1 MVTDTDQNIPV
12 EGNPSAA
19 STEQTKLPSLA
30 KSKAYFGILDL
41 ARKDQQNVASLRLL
55 LILINA
61 HPKLRA
67 HYRIFENLAIILD
80 TPPMVKAMATNPAWG
95 NQVPIWKELCQW
107 VISNKNRFAQ
117 HESLRQFD
125 YDDPMADPRKPN
137 EDFPHPLNR
146 NLRGFTRHAVCSC
159 LFNRHTSIADY
170 NPPPATDCIAYQ
182 YLCLQAQLFVAYIN
196 CRYVPNRFTQMVR
209 YTGVEE
215 WPSVPIHTDS
225 VSRAIRQLNRDI
237 HSNLLTEL
245 SADSAPAD
253 FTIRLPNVQVP
264 ASINN
269 GLAKDEVDKEMEH
282 AKLILGYLKHYFSSV
297 EAHLS
302 NKFKKTTRKHRP
314 SSKGSARTLTGYIHS
329 VAGVWVK
336 QPVTED
342 DDDIPPDP
350 AGEVQISD
358 NPDDPECR
366 EAERSGLAPDEV
378 RTPIIKLYN
387 PDEFGGAMM
396 RAKQAEMAKAMAAQK
411 FSWDYEVLTST
422 ELRRLWALLNRTIS
436 NTGTL
441 NSKASAMSHPVQ
453 CALMLKIMLLLG
465 QDLETART
473 LHISHDGSTDTD
485 GLVFHP
491 PNNGRPGWWQLPSL
505 APQYRT
511 DLPEKLERF
520 GRNKS
525 AYISLPDI
533 AGLGNDVLT
542 NLKLSERD
550 KKRVFSPEEKTA
562 KMVTQALLD
571 QTIESWIKPN
581 TEPNT
586 EQEIKEPKPPQKQRI
601 TLTKIRNALRT
612 RLRQLSGDNAI
623 EWITSAQINYRN
635 QPRMH
640 YTNLSDHQVATA
652 YIAAVRRLLKDLGE
666 PVMAVPDLVAPS
678 LGYHGARF
686 VASMNSIRSLV
697 SSVAKQL
704 EASPS
709 HYDRAGIITYHN
721 WFTFH
726 LWLLQSLCTSIR
738 AINNPDPIIS
748 AHANNPRSEYVGLS
762 DKENPEQADKARL
775 VRMPELLIQQI
786 EEYRLHVDWI
796 RREFSIKDMLD
807 TGKNRLVPRL
817 FKFSLRKVAGPVTC
831 GWCET
836 TMDELGI
843 PLPGNFHRGFLRT
856 ELIARG
862 CSGQVVDAFL
872 GHFNQGESPF
882 FTYSTMDYLKWQDK
896 LFVALDRL
904 IDETGIL
911 FQKSALVLK

>member
-1 MVTDTDQNIPV
+1 VVTDTGHTPV
-12 EGNPSAA
+12 EGNPSGD

-30 KSKAYFGILDL
+30 KSKAYFALLDL
-41 ARKDQQNVASLRLL
+41 ARNDHQNAASLRLL

-80 TPPMVKAMATNPAWG
+80 TPPVVKAMASNPAWG

-107 VISNKNRFAQ
+107 VISNKTRFAQ
-117 HESLRQFD
+117 HESFRQFD
-125 YDDPMADPRKPN
+125 YDDPIADPKKPK

-170 NPPPATDCIAYQ
+170 KPIPATDCIAYQ
-182 YLCLQAQLFVAYIN
+182 YLCLQAQLFVAYLN

-215 WPSVPIHTDS
+215 WPSVPIHADS
-225 VSRAIRQLNRDI
+225 VSRAIRQLNREI
-237 HSNLLTEL
+237 HSNLLMEL
-245 SADSAPAD
+245 NADSAPGD
-253 FTIRLPNVQVP
+253 FTLRLPDVQVP
-264 ASINN
+264 ASINS
-269 GLAKDEVDKEMEH
+269 GLDGIEAEKAMEH

-297 EAHLS
+297 DAHLS
-302 NKFKKTTRKHRP
+302 NKFKKINRKHRP
-314 SSKGSARTLTGYIHS
+314 SPKGSSRTLTGYIHF
-329 VAGVWVK
+329 VTGVWVK

-342 DDDIPPDP
+342 DEDMAPD
-350 AGEVQISD
+350 AAREVQVSD
-358 NPDDPECR
+358 NPDDPECK
-366 EAERSGLAPDEV
+366 EAERSGLAPDED
-378 RTPIIKLYN
+378 RTPTIKLYN

-436 NTGTL
+436 NTGAL
-441 NSKASAMSHPVQ
+441 NTKASAMSNPVQ

-465 QDLETART
+465 QDLETVRT

-491 PNNGRPGWWQLPSL
+491 PNNDKPGWWQLPSL
-505 APQYRT
+505 VPQYRT
-511 DLPEKLERF
+511 DLPEKLESF

-525 AYISLPDI
+525 DYISLPDI

-562 KMVTQALLD
+562 KMVTQELLD

-581 TEPNT
+581 TGPDT
-586 EQEIKEPKPPQKQRI
+586 EQETKEPKPPQKQRI

-623 EWITSAQINYRN
+623 EWITSAQIAHRN
-635 QPRMH
+635 EPRLH
-640 YTNLSDHQVATA
+640 YTNLSDHDIATA
-652 YIAAVRRLLKDLGE
+652 YVAAARRLLKDLGE
-666 PVMAVPDLVAPS
+666 PGIAVPDIIAPS
-678 LGYHGARF
+678 PGFHGARF
-686 VASMNSIRSLV
+686 VASMDSIRALV
-697 SSVAKQL
+697 SSVEKQL
-704 EASPS
+704 KERPS
-709 HYDRAGIITYHN
+709 HYDRNAIIDYHN
-721 WFTFH
+721 FFTFH
-726 LWLLQSLCTSIR
+726 VWLVQSLCTSIR
-738 AINNPDPIIS
+738 AINNPDSIIR
-748 AHANNPRSEYVGLS
+748 AHANNPLSEYAGLS
-762 DKENPEQADKARL
+762 DKENPDQADKARL
-775 VRMPELLIQQI
+775 VRLPELLGQQI
-786 EEYRLHVDWI
+786 GEYRLHVDTI
-796 RREFSIKDMLD
+796 RREFGIKYILDME
-807 TGKNRLVPRL
+807 KNRVVPRL
-817 FKFSLRKVAGPVTC
+817 FKFSLRNVPGPVTC

-836 TMDELGI
+836 TMYDLKI
-843 PLPGNFHRGFLRT
+843 PLPGNFHRGFLRS

-862 CSGQVVDAFL
+862 CPGQVVDAFL

-882 FTYSTMDYLKWQDK
+882 YTYSTMDYLKWQDR
-896 LFVALDRL
+896 LFITLEEL
-904 IDETGIL
+904 IKETGIS
-911 FQKSALVLK
+911 FQSSALVLK